1 MKTNAMRILENL
13 SIPYTIHTYEW
24 DEEHLDAI
32 HASESAGLD
41 PEKVYKTIV
50 MRNSDNQIFVFCL
63 PSEFEISLKKA
74 RAVTGSKDID
84 LIKTTELLSLTGY
97 IRGGCSPLGMKKHYR
112 TFISELAALED
123 TIYVSGGQ
131 RGIQLE
137 LKPDDL
143 LKAADA
149 SYEDFI

>member
-1 MKTNAMRILENL
+1 
-13 SIPYTIHTYEW
+13 
-24 DEEHLDAI
+24 
-32 HASESAGLD
+32 
-41 PEKVYKTIV
+41 
-50 MRNSDNQIFVFCL
+50 
-63 PSEFEISLKKA
+63 
-74 RAVTGSKDID
+74 
-84 LIKTTELLSLTGY
+84 
-97 IRGGCSPLGMKKHYR
+97 MKKHYR